1 MGLRVG
7 AINIKTFIGHSQD
20 NIGLVEN
27 ILPEVIGSHESFVAD
42 RADKI
47 FLSCVSSDVPCQL
60 V

>member
-7 AINIKTFIGHSQD
+7 AINIKTFIGHSQ
-20 NIGLVEN
+20 GLVEN